1 MEVLRAFFTRRMLCV
16 FLLGFSS
23 GLPLLLIGS
32 TLKVWLREYGLDLT
46 TIGFFAWLG
55 FPYTLKFL
63 WSPLMDRYTLPFL
76 DRRRGWILV
85 SQLALVVALAAMGCF
100 NPGSLQ
106 VMAALAVII
115 ALLSATQDI
124 AIDAYRREVLQ
135 DLELGLGASMGVNGY
150 RLGMLVAGAGAL
162 LVADHASWPVA
173 YFSMAACMGVSTIFT
188 LIAPP
193 VGQNA
198 PPPRRLVDAVVQ
210 PFVDFFRRNG
220 AIEMLLFILLF
231 KIGDQMASDM
241 LSPFYVDMGFD
252 KTEIGLVSKLYGF
265 WAVLLGGTLG
275 GVIILKLGI
284 LRSLVA
290 FGIIQALSTAG
301 FALLASIGHSV
312 PWLAAVISFEN
323 LSSGMGT
330 AAYVAFMAM
339 LSDRRFTA
347 TQYALLSSLMGV
359 PRVFFGGWTG
369 WLADKLGWQGFFLF
383 CTAVAVPG
391 LLMLVRAP
399 AWQTESKTA

>member
-1 MEVLRAFFTRRMLCV
+1 MEMLRSIFSLRMLCV

-85 SQLALVVALAAMGCF
+85 FQLALVAALFAMGLID
-100 NPGSLQ
+100 PGKLG
-106 VMAALAVII
+106 VVAALAFVI
-115 ALLSATQDI
+115 AFLSASQDV
-124 AIDAYRREVLQ
+124 AIDAYRREVLS

-150 RLGMLVAGAGAL
+150 RLGMLLAGAGAL
-162 LVADHASWPVA
+162 LIADNLGWRVA
-173 YFSMAACMGVSTIFT
+173 YFSMAAAMGLSTAFT
-188 LIAPP
+188 LMAPR
-193 VGQNA
+193 VAQEA
-198 PPPRRLVDAVVQ
+198 PPPRRLIDAVVL
-210 PFVDFFRRNG
+210 PFVEYFKRKG

-241 LSPFYVDMGFD
+241 LSPFYVDMQFT

-265 WAVLLGGTLG
+265 WAVIIGGVLGGI
-275 GVIILKLGI
+275 VILKLGVV
-284 LRSLVA
+284 RSLWT

-301 FALLASIGHSV
+301 FALLAKIGHSV
-312 PWLAAVISFEN
+312 PWLAAVITFEN

-330 AAYVAFMAM
+330 AAYVAFMGM
-339 LSDRRFTA
+339 LSNRRFTA

-369 WLADKLGWQGFFLF
+369 LLADRMGWYGFFLF
-383 CTAVAVPG
+383 CTLIAIPG
-391 LLMLVRAP
+391 LVMLLRAP
-399 AWQTESKTA
+399 KWQTEAVV